1 MNGNKRNPLLD
12 ERLDRMGREIIRA
25 SAASDPEG
33 EAAATSPFLYTRIR
47 ARIDSEKARRQEGE
61 GWLSMLKVA
70 WRAVPAMALVAILAV
85 TLFLS
90 AGSNTSSSDGFSLDA
105 LFDARDAGVEQVVFA
120 DNQIA
125 SSDDEVLATILN
137 DDDRGASQ

>member
-12 ERLDRMGREIIRA
+12 EHLDRVGREIIRA
-25 SAASDPEG
+25 SAANDS
-33 EAAATSPFLYTRIR
+33 EAEAVAASPFLYTRIR
-47 ARIDSEKARRQEGE
+47 ARIASEKARRQEGE

-85 TLFLS
+85 ALFLS
-90 AGSNTSSSDGFSLDA
+90 AGSSTNSSEGFSYEA
-105 LFDARDAGVEQVVFA
+105 LFDARDAGIEQVVFA